1 MAIFRK
7 IDINFWQD
15 ELVAEMTPE
24 DKYFYIYLMTNGKTS
39 QCGIYRINRRVMAFD
54 LGWNMEKVDRMIS
67 RFEEYGRIK
76 YNRDEQ
82 EIFMV
87 NWLKYNSAASPKIA
101 KRVDNELSEVKTIE
115 FRNEVVRLCILYG
128 YPINTVSIQVQTKEE
143 PVSIPNPHQ
152 NHYQNQNK
160 NQNHYQNQKQY
171 PEQEEKKDGGVG
183 VASSDESDKFQ
194 QDIDK
199 RKEASEFYQQNFGV
213 LAPAVAQEMDTWIDT
228 LSSDLV
234 IEAMKIALRA
244 GKQFN
249 YALGI
254 LKKWYQRNIRTLDQ
268 AKAES
273 KQFARSQQRDGPSEQ
288 HQEVVPEWMHKQK
301 QDKPREDPKEVK
313 RRAEYLDEYL
323 KSI

>member
-54 LGWNMEKVDRMIS
+54 LGWDVAKVETLIS
-67 RFEEYGRIK
+67 RFEKYGRIQ
-76 YNRDEQ
+76 YNPDAQ
-82 EIFMV
+82 EIFLV

-101 KRVDNELSEVKTIE
+101 KRIDSELKEVKTIG
-115 FRNEVVRLCILYG
+115 FRNKVIRLCKEYG
-128 YPINTVSIQVQTKEE
+128 YPIHTVSIQYKTKSE

-152 NHYQNQNK
+152 NQNKNQNK
-160 NQNHYQNQKQY
+160 NQNHNQKQIEY
-171 PEQEEKKDGGVG
+171 PEKKGGVG
-183 VASSDESDKFQ
+183 VACGKPNKFQ
-194 QDIDK
+194 EDIDK
-199 RKEASEFYQQNFGV
+199 RKDASEFYQQNFGV
-213 LAPAVAQEMDTWIDT
+213 LAPAVAQEMDAWIDK

-249 YALGI
+249 YAAGI
-254 LKKWYQRNIRTLDQ
+254 LKNWDQRNIRTVEQ
-268 AKAES
+268 ALADERRHS
-273 KQFARSQQRDGPSEQ
+273 PERPRDGN
-288 HQEVVPEWMHKQK
+288 VVPIDKQK
-301 QDKPREDPKEVK
+301 QE
-313 RRAEYLDEYL
+313 EYKKKYGF
-323 KSI
+323 